1 VSVFHAIGLIVTLV
15 ALCGYLN
22 RRWVKLPD
30 AIGIT
35 AVGIVASIGVAAL
48 GRFDPEIAQWARSAF
63 QDIDFSEVVFH
74 GMLGMLLFAGS
85 MHINLSDIAREK
97 WTILVLAT
105 VGVVLSTVIVGGAA
119 YLLALLLGRSLPLLY
134 CMLFGALI
142 SPTDPIAVLGIMRRV
157 GVSQSLETTIS
168 GEALF
173 NDGTGVVVFLTLFG
187 LLTGEHNASVS
198 QVLILLGE
206 EAIGGL
212 AVGLALGFAGF
223 VLLRTIDSYPVE
235 ILITLSLATA
245 GYAAAEALNTSAPIA
260 TVVAGLVVGNQGKQF
275 AMSEETRQHLFSFWE
290 LTDEL
295 LNLLLFGL
303 IGLEVV
309 ALTLSIGEVLAG
321 LLAIPVV
328 LAARWASVAAPISVL
343 SRLREY
349 APHTVKILTWG
360 GLRGGISIAL
370 ALSLP
375 RVPGRELIVSAT
387 YAVVIFSILVQGLTV
402 GRLVKRLERAGSPA
416 ESAGPSAAA
425 DSPTP

>member
-1 VSVFHAIGLIVTLV
+1 
-15 ALCGYLN
+15 
-22 RRWVKLPD
+22 
-30 AIGIT
+30 
-35 AVGIVASIGVAAL
+35 VGIVASIGVAAL
-48 GRFDPEIAQWARSAF
+48 GRFDPEVAQWARGAI

-85 MHINLSDIAREK
+85 MHVNLNDIAREK

-105 VGVVLSTVIVGGAA
+105 VGVVISTAVVGGAA
-119 YLLALLLGRSLPLLY
+119 YLLAALVGRGLPLLY

-173 NDGTGVVVFLTLFG
+173 NDGTGVVVFLTLLG
-187 LLTGEHNASVS
+187 LLTGEHDASLS
-198 QVLILLGE
+198 QVLTLLAE
-206 EAIGGL
+206 EAVGGV

-223 VLLRTIDSYPVE
+223 ALLRTIDSYPVE
-235 ILITLSLATA
+235 IMITLSLATA

-260 TVVAGLVVGNQGKQF
+260 TVVAGLLIGNQGKQF
-275 AMSEETRQHLFSFWE
+275 AMSEQTRQHLFSFWE

-309 ALTLSIGEVLAG
+309 ALTLSLSEVLAG
-321 LLAIPVV
+321 LVAIPLV
-328 LAARWASVAAPISVL
+328 LGARWISVAAPL
-343 SRLREY
+343 WPLGLLR
-349 APHTVKILTWG
+349 AFSPHMVKILTWG
-360 GLRGGISIAL
+360 GLRGGISVAL

-387 YAVVIFSILVQGLTV
+387 YAVVIFSILVQGLTL
-402 GRLVKRLERAGSPA
+402 GRLVKRLERVDGSRENHAGKVDAPA
-416 ESAGPSAAA
+416 AGA
-425 DSPTP
+425 